1 MQILLQSIAIIF
13 TVALLGCNQEPV
25 VEDGNVSVEHGNVS
39 IDWSPDGT
47 TVVFSSADGDL
58 YLFNIESEAVTRLT
72 STDAIESVP
81 SYSPDGKSIVYA
93 VAPRKGAA
101 RRIHVLNLSNRVS
114 TPLTEEDKTSDFL
127 PRFSVDGKTIVFGRA
142 YRNRLYSMGGTVW
155 DNWDVCE
162 MDVNGKNLKRLT
174 NENYY
179 QLFRMVPKTDGSIVY
194 SAGTDAELYTLAKD
208 GDPKRTLPETENQT
222 KKVHAWASDVM
233 ISPDETNIVFTSDRT
248 RPFWYDVCLCSDG
261 KKTTGLVGSKSRYNR
276 YPDFSPDGKR
286 ILFMAGTK
294 FGNGNRPIFSLW
306 EVSVNGKSREIASDE
321 LFTDP
326 LNYRRKNEE

>member
-142 YRNRLYSMGGTVW
+142 YRNRLYSM
-155 DNWDVCE
+155 
-162 MDVNGKNLKRLT
+162 
-174 NENYY
+174 
-179 QLFRMVPKTDGSIVY
+179 
-194 SAGTDAELYTLAKD
+194 A
-208 GDPKRTLPETENQT
+208 
-222 KKVHAWASDVM
+222 
-233 ISPDETNIVFTSDRT
+233 
-248 RPFWYDVCLCSDG
+248 
-261 KKTTGLVGSKSRYNR
+261 
-276 YPDFSPDGKR
+276 
-286 ILFMAGTK
+286 
-294 FGNGNRPIFSLW
+294 
-306 EVSVNGKSREIASDE
+306 
-321 LFTDP
+321 
-326 LNYRRKNEE
+326 

>member
-1 MQILLQSIAIIF
+1 MRIFLQSIAIVF
-13 TVALLGCNQEPV
+13 TAALLGCNQEPV
-25 VEDGNVSVEHGNVS
+25 VEHGGVPVEHGNVS

-47 TVVFSSADGDL
+47 SVVFSSADGDL
-58 YLFNIESEAVTRLT
+58 YLFNIESESVTRLT

-93 VAPRKGAA
+93 TAKGQEFPC
-101 RRIHVLNLSNRVS
+101 RIHVLNLSNRVS
-114 TPLTEEDKTSDFL
+114 TQLTQEDKTSDFL

-142 YRNRLYSMGGTVW
+142 YRNRPYSMGGTTW

-162 MDVNGKNLKRLT
+162 MDVNGKNVKRLT

-194 SAGTDAELYTLAKD
+194 SAGEKAALYTLAKD
-208 GDPKRTLPETENQT
+208 GDPQQTFPENENQT

-233 ISPDETNIVFTSDRT
+233 VSPDETKIVFTSDRT
-248 RPFWYDVCLCSDG
+248 RAFWYDVCLCSDG
-261 KKTTGLVGSKSRYNR
+261 KKPTGLVGSKSRFNR

-286 ILFMAGTK
+286 ILFLAGTK

-306 EVSVNGKSREIASDE
+306 EVSVGGASREIASDE

-326 LNYRRKNEE
+326 LNYQRKNEE